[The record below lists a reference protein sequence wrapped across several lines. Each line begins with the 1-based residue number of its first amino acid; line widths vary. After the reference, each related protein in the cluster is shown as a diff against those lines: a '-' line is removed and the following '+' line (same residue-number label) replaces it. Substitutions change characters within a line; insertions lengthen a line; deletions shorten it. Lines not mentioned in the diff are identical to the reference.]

1 MGSKALGRKILRVDA
16 RESFLVQ
23 VRRLSPVLE
32 VDADG

>member
-1 MGSKALGRKILRVDA
+1 MGSEALGRKILRDGA

-23 VRRLSPVLE
+23 VRRLSSLLE